1 MPSGVAKNEN
11 KSQKFLRQ
19 ESEKKKKERERP
31 RESKIVSDLGNGNP
45 SRKTAKAE
53 AN

>member
-1 MPSGVAKNEN
+1 MPSRVAKNEN

-19 ESEKKKKERERP
+19 ESKKKKERE

>member
-11 KSQKFLRQ
+11 KSQKFPRQ
-19 ESEKKKKERERP
+19 ESKKKRN
-31 RESKIVSDLGNGNP
+31 ESKIVSDLGNGNP
-45 SRKTAKAE
+45 SQKTAKAE